1 MNYGFVKVASAVP
14 LVKVADCKYNC
25 EQIQSLILQANNQQA
40 EVVCFPELSLTG
52 YTCADLFTQQT
63 LLEEAEMQLI
73 NLMNFTRSMDVI
85 SIVGMP
91 VPYHNCLMNCAVV
104 LQRGKLLGIVPKTY
118 LPNHGAASE
127 KRWFTSAVAVPEGQV
142 LICGQQVPISA
153 DMLFRTH
160 NFTFGIE
167 VGHDLWTPAPPSTKL
182 ALQGADIIFNPAAG
196 NEAAGRHSY
205 LQELVKQQSARCI
218 CGYVH
223 SACGYGESTQDTVFR
238 GKAMIYENGICLAD
252 EAQTKQQ
259 EMLCIKDIDI
269 ERIQCVRRTDTTF
282 ADSAS
287 PLRHMPLRTAESNS
301 SSGIMNEGKFCR
313 TVDPHPFVPQGSLL
327 DERCHEIF
335 DIQSEGL
342 VKRIVHTRCETLVLG
357 ISGGLD
363 STLALLVCVN
373 AFDKLQ
379 RNRRGIIGITMP
391 GFGTSDR
398 TYTNAINLMQQ
409 LGISIREI
417 SIKDACM
424 LHFKDIAHDSNKH
437 DVTYENSQA
446 RERTQIL
453 MDVANQLG
461 GLVVGTGDLSELA
474 LGWATYN
481 GDHMSM
487 YGVNASV
494 PKTMVRHLVRW
505 AATQMQDEQTRATLF
520 DIVDTPISPELIPTD
535 SGGNIAQVT
544 EDLVGPYELHD
555 FFLYYTLRFGFRPR
569 KIHFLAQHAFMG
581 KYDGTT
587 IKQWLTVFFRR
598 FFTQQFKRSCMP
610 DGPGVGSCSLS
621 PRTSWHMPS
630 DASAQIWLDE
640 CEGL

>member
-14 LVKVADCKYNC
+14 SVKVADCKYNS
-25 EQIQSLILQANNQQA
+25 EQIQSLIIQANSQQV
-40 EVVCFPELSLTG
+40 EVVCFPELCLTG
-52 YTCADLFTQQT
+52 YTCADLFAQQP

-73 NLMNFTRSMDVI
+73 NLMNFTRSMDII
-85 SIVGMP
+85 SIIGMP
-91 VPYHNCLMNCAVV
+91 VVYQNRLMNCAVV
-104 LQRGKLLGIVPKTY
+104 LQKGKLLGIVPKTY
-118 LPNHGAASE
+118 LPNHREMYE
-127 KRWFTSAVAVPEGQV
+127 KRWFTSAANAPEGQV

-153 DMLFRTH
+153 DMLFHTQ
-160 NFTFGIE
+160 NVTFGIE
-167 VGHDLWTPAPPSTKL
+167 LGEDLWAPIPPSSKL
-182 ALQGADIIFNPAAG
+182 ALQGADIIFNPSACSESAG
-196 NEAAGRHSY
+196 KSSYQEA
-205 LQELVKQQSARCI
+205 LVKQQSARCI

-223 SACGYGESTQDTVFR
+223 CACGYGESTQDMVFKGR
-238 GKAMIYENGICLAD
+238 TLIYENGTCLTSKVQAD
-252 EAQTKQQ
+252 RQ
-259 EMLCIKDIDI
+259 EMLCIMDLDV
-269 ERIQCVRRTDTTF
+269 ERIHCERRSNTTF
-282 ADSAS
+282 ADNAATLLQLPVRQAENNGGNIMSEGR
-287 PLRHMPLRTAESNS
+287 LTRTIDA
-301 SSGIMNEGKFCR
+301 
-313 TVDPHPFVPQGSLL
+313 HPFVPADLLL
-327 DERCHEIF
+327 DERCREIF

-342 VKRIVHTRCETLVLG
+342 VKRIAHTRCETLVIG

-363 STLALLVCVN
+363 STLALLVCVD

-379 RNRRGIIGITMP
+379 RNRRGIVGVTMP

-409 LGISIREI
+409 LGVTIREI
-417 SIKDACM
+417 SIKDACIQ
-424 LHFKDIAHDSNKH
+424 HFKDIAHDIDVHN
-437 DVTYENSQA
+437 VTYENSQA

-453 MDVANQLG
+453 MDVANQHN

-494 PKTMVRHLVRW
+494 PKTLVRHLVTW
-505 AATQMQDEQTRATLF
+505 AAQRMDEQTRITLA
-520 DIVDTPISPELIPTD
+520 DIVETPISPELIPTD
-535 SGGNIAQVT
+535 NDGNIAQVT

-581 KYDGTT
+581 RYDSET
-587 IKQWLTVFFRR
+587 IKRWLTTFFRR
-598 FFTQQFKRSCMP
+598 FFMQQFKRSCLP

-621 PRTSWHMPS
+621 PRTNWRMPS

-640 CEGL
+640 CESL

>member
-14 LVKVADCKYNC
+14 LVKVADCKYNT
-25 EQIQSLILQANNQQA
+25 EQIQSLIIQANNHQA
-40 EVVCFPELSLTG
+40 EVVCFPELCLTG
-52 YTCADLFTQQT
+52 YTCADLFTQQA

-73 NLMNFTRSMDVI
+73 NLMNFTRSMDII

-91 VPYHNCLMNCAVV
+91 VAYQNCLMNCAVV
-104 LQRGKLLGIVPKTY
+104 LQKGKLLGIVPKTY
-118 LPNHGAASE
+118 LPNHREQYE
-127 KRWFTSAVAVPEGQV
+127 KRWFTSAAAVVEGQV

-153 DMLFRTH
+153 NVLFRTQ

-167 VGHDLWTPAPPSTKL
+167 LCEDLWAPIPPSSKL
-182 ALQGADIIFNPAAG
+182 TLQGADVIFNPSACNDITG
-196 NEAAGRHSY
+196 KRSY
-205 LQELVKQQSARCI
+205 LEELVKQQSARCI
-218 CGYVH
+218 CGYVL
-223 SACGYGESTQDTVFR
+223 SSCGYGESTQDMVFK
-238 GKAMIYENGICLAD
+238 GKSLMYENGIRLTS
-252 EAQTKQQ
+252 ETQGKHQ
-259 EMLCIKDIDI
+259 EMLCIMDIDVDRI
-269 ERIQCVRRTDTTF
+269 HCERRVNTTF
-282 ADSAS
+282 TDNATAF
-287 PLRHMPLRTAESNS
+287 RNMPIRTAESNS
-301 SSGIMNEGKFCR
+301 AFLPEAKITR
-313 TVDPHPFVPQGSLL
+313 TIDAHPFVPAGQALE
-327 DERCHEIF
+327 ERCKEIF

-342 VKRIVHTRCETLVLG
+342 LKRIAHTRCETVVIG

-379 RNRRGIIGITMP
+379 RNRRGIVGVTMP

-409 LGISIREI
+409 LGITIREI
-417 SIKDACM
+417 SIKDACIQ
-424 LHFKDIAHDSNKH
+424 HFKDIAHNIDNH
-437 DVTYENSQA
+437 NITYENSQA

-453 MDVANQLG
+453 MDVANQHN

-494 PKTMVRHLVRW
+494 PKTLVKHLVKW
-505 AATQMQDEQTRATLF
+505 AAMQLDEQTSATLL
-520 DIVDTPISPELIPTD
+520 DIVETPISPELIPTD
-535 SGGNIAQVT
+535 SEGNIAQVT

-555 FFLYYTLRFGFRPR
+555 FFLYYTLRWGFRPR
-569 KIHFLAQHAFMG
+569 KIFFLAQHAFQG
-581 KYDGTT
+581 KYNDET
-587 IKQWLTVFFRR
+587 IKKWLTTFFRR
-598 FFTQQFKRSCMP
+598 FFTQQFKRSCLP

-621 PRTSWHMPS
+621 PRAGWRMPS

-640 CEGL
+640 CENL

>member
-1 MNYGFVKVASAVP
+1 MNYGFVKVASAIP

-40 EVVCFPELSLTG
+40 EVVCFPELCLTG
-52 YTCADLFTQQT
+52 YTCADLFTQQL

-85 SIVGMP
+85 SIIGMP
-91 VPYHNCLMNCAVV
+91 VPYQSSLMDCAVV

-118 LPNHGAASE
+118 LPAHGAQDE
-127 KRWFTSAVAVPEGQV
+127 KRWFASAADVPEGQV
-142 LICGQQVPISA
+142 LICGQQVPISGN
-153 DMLFRTH
+153 MLFRTQ

-167 VGHDLWTPAPPSTKL
+167 VGHDLWAPIPPSTRL
-182 ALQGADIIFNPAAG
+182 ALQGADIIFCPAAG
-196 NEAAGRHSY
+196 SRAAGKEPY
-205 LQELVKQQSARCI
+205 VEELVHQQSARTV
-218 CGYVH
+218 CGYVR
-223 SACGYGESTQDTVFR
+223 SACGHGESSQDTVFR
-238 GKAMIYENGICLAD
+238 GKSLICENGTPLAN
-252 EAQTKQQ
+252 ETQKQQQ
-259 EMLCIKDIDI
+259 EMLCISDIDV
-269 ERIQCVRRTDTTF
+269 ERIRAERRSHTTF
-282 ADSAS
+282 ANCAAPLPS
-287 PLRHMPLRTAESNS
+287 PLHIIESHSMSN
-301 SSGIMNEGKFCR
+301 MNTGRFTR
-313 TVDPHPFVPQGSLL
+313 TVSPHPFVPEGQAL
-327 DERCHEIF
+327 DERCCEIF
-335 DIQSEGL
+335 DIQSDGL
-342 VKRIVHTRCETLVLG
+342 VKRMVHTRCETLVLG

-363 STLALLVCVN
+363 STLALLVCVS

-379 RNRRGIIGITMP
+379 RNRRGIIGVTMP

-409 LGISIREI
+409 LGITIREI
-417 SIKDACM
+417 SIREACM
-424 LHFKDIAHDSNKH
+424 QHFNDIAHDCNKH

-494 PKTMVRHLVRW
+494 PKTLVRHLVQW
-505 AATQMQDEQTRATLF
+505 SAMQMQDEQTRATLL

-555 FFLYYTLRFGFRPR
+555 FFLYHTLRFGFRPR

-581 KYDGTT
+581 RYDGAT
-587 IKQWLTVFFRR
+587 IKRWLTVFFRR
-598 FFTQQFKRSCMP
+598 FFAQQFKRSCMP
-610 DGPGVGSCSLS
+610 DGPAVGSCNLS

-640 CEGL
+640 CESL